1 MLVKDRM
8 TPDPVMIMSHTSFPE
23 AFRIIREKGIR
34 HLPVV
39 DEQEKLIGVVAQTDL
54 LHASPSMATPVNVF
68 EMSYLLANL
77 HVGEVMSSPPI
88 TVSEDAPLEE
98 AARVMVE
105 KKIGCLPVMRD
116 GDPSTG
122 PSTGSGQASGQAL
135 VGMITETDIF
145 RAFVEVLGGGE
156 ASLRVTVRVPDVR
169 GELARMAGVIAQ
181 LGGNICSVARFES
194 ENPEQCYLTFRLEGV
209 DEETLLPVL
218 EAEVEK
224 VIHVCCA
231 A

>member
-8 TPDPVMIMSHTSFPE
+8 TFDLITITPTTSFPE
-23 AFRIIREKGIR
+23 GFRIMREKKIR

-39 DEQEKLIGVVAQTDL
+39 DEGGKLIGMVTQTDL
-54 LHASPSMATPVNVF
+54 LHASPSTATTLSVF

-77 HVGEVMSSPPI
+77 HVQEVMSSPVI

-98 AARVMVE
+98 AARLMVE

-116 GDPSTG
+116 GD
-122 PSTGSGQASGQAL
+122 L

-145 RAFVEVLGGGE
+145 ETFVEVLGGEE
-156 ASLRVTVRVPDVR
+156 ASLRVTVRVLDVR
-169 GELARMAGVIAQ
+169 GELARLAGVIAG
-181 LGGNICSVARFES
+181 LGGNICSVARFGGED
-194 ENPEQCYLTFRLEGV
+194 PEHCYITFRLEGV
-209 DEETLLPVL
+209 DEEVL
-218 EAEVEK
+218 VPALEDTVEEVT
-224 VIHVCCA
+224 HVCCA

>member
-8 TPDPVMIMSHTSFPE
+8 TPNPVTITPDTSFPE
-23 AFRIIREKGIR
+23 AFRTIRGKKIR

-39 DEQEKLIGVVAQTDL
+39 DEQGKLIGVVAQTDM

-77 HVGEVMSSPPI
+77 HVREVMSSPPI

-105 KKIGCLPVMRD
+105 KKIGCLPVMRN
-116 GDPSTG
+116 GV
-122 PSTGSGQASGQAL
+122 L

-145 RAFVEVLGGGE
+145 ETFVEVLGGGE
-156 ASLRVTVRVPDVR
+156 ASLRVTLRVLDVR
-169 GELARMAGVIAQ
+169 GELARLAGVIAG
-181 LGGNICSVARFES
+181 LGGNICSVAAFRGED
-194 ENPEQCYLTFRLEGV
+194 PEPAYLTFRLEGV
-209 DEETLLPVL
+209 AEEVL
-218 EAEVEK
+218 VPALKAEAEEVT
-224 VIHVCCA
+224 HVCCA